1 MSTGTRFDGNGMLQ
15 ALQLNKAGDEDLL
28 AFISSLI
35 DQNSELERKLQE
47 LIPQKE
53 LADKIIEEA
62 QKKGR
67 EILLSAEK
75 EAQVRAAAIISGEET
90 KAKLEAERILAEA
103 RQKVEDI
110 VKDKIQS
117 AVNQGSVII
126 DKAQEQAESI
136 LEDAR
141 AQAESI
147 CGRANKKFKR

>member
-1 MSTGTRFDGNGMLQ
+1 MSTDTRFDGNGILQ
-15 ALQLNKAGDEDLL
+15 ALQFNKAGDEDLL
-28 AFISSLI
+28 AFISGLI

-47 LIPQKE
+47 LISQKE
-53 LADKIIEEA
+53 LADNIVEDA
-62 QKKGR
+62 HKKGR

-75 EAQVRAAAIISGEET
+75 EAQDRAAAIISGAET
-90 KAKLEAERILAEA
+90 KAKFEAERIIAET

>member
-90 KAKLEAERILAEA
+90 KAKLEAERIIAEA

-110 VKDKIQS
+110 IKDKIQS
-117 AVNQGSVII
+117 AVNQGSLII

>member
-1 MSTGTRFDGNGMLQ
+1 MSTGTRFDGNGILQ

-53 LADKIIEEA
+53 LADNIVEDA
-62 QKKGR
+62 HKKGR
-67 EILLSAEK
+67 EILLSAE
-75 EAQVRAAAIISGEET
+75 T
-90 KAKLEAERILAEA
+90 KAKFEAERIIAEA

>member
-1 MSTGTRFDGNGMLQ
+1 MSTGTRFDGNGILQ

-53 LADKIIEEA
+53 LADNIIEDA
-62 QKKGR
+62 HKKGR
-67 EILLSAEK
+67 EILFSAEK
-75 EAQVRAAAIISGEET
+75 EAQVRAAAIISGAET
-90 KAKLEAERILAEA
+90 KAKFEAERIIAET

-147 CGRANKKFKR
+147 CGRANKKVKR

>member
-1 MSTGTRFDGNGMLQ
+1 MSTGTRFDGNGILQ

-53 LADKIIEEA
+53 LADNIIEDA
-62 QKKGR
+62 HKKGR

-90 KAKLEAERILAEA
+90 KAKLDAERILAEA

-141 AQAESI
+141 SQAGSI

>member
-1 MSTGTRFDGNGMLQ
+1 MSTGTRFDGNGILQ

-47 LIPQKE
+47 LISQKD
-53 LADKIIEEA
+53 LADNIIEDA
-62 QKKGR
+62 HKKGR
-67 EILLSAEK
+67 EILFSAEK
-75 EAQVRAAAIISGEET
+75 EAQDRAAAIISGAET
-90 KAKLEAERILAEA
+90 KAKFEAERIIAET

-141 AQAESI
+141 SQAGSI

>member
-1 MSTGTRFDGNGMLQ
+1 MSTGTRFDGSGIMQ

-47 LIPQKE
+47 LILRKE
-53 LADKIIEEA
+53 PADKIIEEA
-62 QKKGR
+62 YKKGR
-67 EILLSAEK
+67 EILLSAEN
-75 EAQVRAAAIISGEET
+75 EAQVRAAAIISGAET
-90 KAKLEAERILAEA
+90 KAKLEAERIIAEA

-110 VKDKIQS
+110 VKEKIQS
-117 AVNQGSVII
+117 AINQGSVII
-126 DKAQEQAESI
+126 DKAQEQSKSI

-147 CGRANKKFKR
+147 SDRANKKVKR

>member
-53 LADKIIEEA
+53 LADNIIEDA
-62 QKKGR
+62 HKKGR

-75 EAQVRAAAIISGEET
+75 EAQVRAAAIISGAET
-90 KAKLEAERILAEA
+90 KAKLEAERTIAEA

-117 AVNQGSVII
+117 AVNQGSLII

-147 CGRANKKFKR
+147 CGRANKKVKR

>member
-1 MSTGTRFDGNGMLQ
+1 MSTGTRFDGNGILQ

-53 LADKIIEEA
+53 LADNIIEDA
-62 QKKGR
+62 HKKGR

-90 KAKLEAERILAEA
+90 KAKLDAERILAEA

>member
-1 MSTGTRFDGNGMLQ
+1 MSTDTKFDGNGMLQ
-15 ALQLNKAGDEDLL
+15 ALQLNKAGDKDLL

-35 DQNSELERKLQE
+35 DQNAELERKLQE

-53 LADKIIEEA
+53 LADNIIEDA
-62 QKKGR
+62 HKKGR
-67 EILLSAEK
+67 EILFSAEK
-75 EAQVRAAAIISGEET
+75 EAQDRAAAIISGAET
-90 KAKLEAERILAEA
+90 KAKFEAERIIAET

-136 LEDAR
+136 LKDAR

-147 CGRANKKFKR
+147 CGRANKKVKR

>member
-1 MSTGTRFDGNGMLQ
+1 MSTGTRFDGNGILQ
-15 ALQLNKAGDEDLL
+15 ALQFNKAGDEDLL
-28 AFISSLI
+28 AFISGLI
-35 DQNSELERKLQE
+35 DQNSELELKLQE
-47 LIPQKE
+47 IIPQKE
-53 LADKIIEEA
+53 LADNIIEDA
-62 QKKGR
+62 HKKGR

-75 EAQVRAAAIISGEET
+75 EAQVRAAAIISGAET
-90 KAKLEAERILAEA
+90 KASLEAERIIAEA

>member
-1 MSTGTRFDGNGMLQ
+1 MSTGTRFDGNGILQ

-53 LADKIIEEA
+53 LADNIIGDA
-62 QKKGR
+62 HKKGR

>member
-1 MSTGTRFDGNGMLQ
+1 MSTGTRFDGNGILQ

-53 LADKIIEEA
+53 LADNIIEDA
-62 QKKGR
+62 HKKGR

>member
-1 MSTGTRFDGNGMLQ
+1 MSTDTRFDGNGMLQ

-35 DQNSELERKLQE
+35 DQNSELERKLQK

-53 LADKIIEEA
+53 LVDKIIEDA
-62 QKKGR
+62 HKQGR

-75 EAQVRAAAIISGEET
+75 EAQVRAAAIISEAET
-90 KAKLEAERILAEA
+90 KAKLEAERIIAEA
-103 RQKVEDI
+103 NQKVEDI
-110 VKDKIQS
+110 VKDKVQS
-117 AVNQGSVII
+117 AIYQGSVII
-126 DKAQEQAESI
+126 DKAQERADSI

-147 CGRANKKFKR
+147 SNRANKKVKR

>member
-1 MSTGTRFDGNGMLQ
+1 MSTGTRFDGNGILQ

-53 LADKIIEEA
+53 LADNIIEDA
-62 QKKGR
+62 HKKGR
-67 EILLSAEK
+67 EILFSAEK
-75 EAQVRAAAIISGEET
+75 EAQDRAAAIISGAET
-90 KAKLEAERILAEA
+90 KAKFEAERIIAET

>member
-1 MSTGTRFDGNGMLQ
+1 MSTGTRFDGNGILQ

-53 LADKIIEEA
+53 LADNIIEDA
-62 QKKGR
+62 HKKGR

-75 EAQVRAAAIISGEET
+75 EAQVRAAAIISGAET
-90 KAKLEAERILAEA
+90 KAKFEAERIIAET